1 MHESFLVCSST
12 PMSCVSFVKYMC
24 TSNDCSEGVHPFF
37 EEQSYCGHQGDDVG
51 GCQCRHKQAVPNTM
65 QFVVRGDWICIFGV
79 STFKGLLSIP
89 CDGRGARRPLGQSFR
104 KSVGPASV
112 KLSSG
117 TCTAISQSSVR
128 REKRM
133 RRERATNEFL

>member
-1 MHESFLVCSST
+1 MQAQAC
-12 PMSCVSFVKYMC
+12 C
-24 TSNDCSEGVHPFF
+24 TEYN
-37 EEQSYCGHQGDDVG
+37 
-51 GCQCRHKQAVPNTM
+51 AV
-65 QFVVRGDWICIFGV
+65 RRRSIALSIFGV
-79 STFKGLLSIP
+79 SIFKGLLSIP